1 MNLSARHFF
10 HPRSLLQLTQDI
22 RRLRRSDILLLI
34 SIISLAAYI
43 LLTYSMLGKLQRY
56 LTGRAE
62 LSAMLIGK
70 QLDTDIHSPAAFT
83 MILQVIGTTD
93 IPTVVVDSNDI
104 PVAWTH
110 LPAYTGI
117 GERDLIYGTASW
129 SRERQRVRKAADR
142 LRIKGDVCPIMAA
155 DDGTIMGYLVMGRSS
170 TVRNFIILSFAMT
183 VLLACVALIM
193 YISFQNFRLSERR
206 NLWVALA
213 KETAHQLGTPITA
226 LMGWVEYL
234 RSSSDKEGGKEPEEI
249 IGEIDKICADMDN
262 DLKRLCK
269 ISSRFSQIGSVP
281 VLTPCDINE
290 ILQDCMDYFQVR
302 LPLSRRKIEMRPQ
315 FGGIPL
321 LYVNRELLEWVFENL
336 LKNSIDAIQKEIG
349 RIEIRTEYR
358 AHEKIVRIYHA
369 DNGRGITWEAH
380 KKIFSPGFST
390 KKRGWGL
397 GLTLA
402 KRIIEDYHQGMI
414 YVHWSKKDKGTVFC
428 VDLPINAKTEQSRT
442 LNV

>member
-1 MNLSARHFF
+1 VNFSIRHFF
-10 HPRSLLQLTQDI
+10 HHRSLFQVVQDI
-22 RRLRRSDILLLI
+22 RRLRRSDIFLLI
-34 SIISLAAYI
+34 SIICLAAYI
-43 LLTYSMLGKLQRY
+43 FLTQSMLGKLQKSM
-56 LTGRAE
+56 TGWGE
-62 LSAMLIGK
+62 LYAVRIAR
-70 QLDTDIHSPAAFT
+70 QLDTDIRSPAAFA
-83 MILQVIGTTD
+83 MISNIIGAAD
-93 IPTVVVDSNDI
+93 IPTIVIDSGGM
-104 PVAWTH
+104 PVAWAHTA
-110 LPAYTGI
+110 PCAGI
-117 GERDLIYGTASW
+117 GERALIRGTSAW
-129 SRERQRVRKAADR
+129 LLEREQVREKAGQ
-142 LRIKGDVCPIMAA
+142 LRKKAGVSAIMSA
-155 DDGTIMGYLVMGRSS
+155 DDRTVLGYVVIGHSGTI
-170 TVRNFIILSFAMT
+170 RNLLLLSIAMT
-183 VLLACVALIM
+183 ILLTCFALIM
-193 YISFQNFRLSERR
+193 YISFQNFRLNERS

-234 RSSSDKEGGKEPEEI
+234 RSSNDKESGKHPEEI

-281 VLTPCDINE
+281 VLTPCNINE

-302 LPLSRRKIEMRPQ
+302 LPLTRRKIEMRPQ
-315 FGGIPL
+315 FSSIPL
-321 LYVNRELLEWVFENL
+321 VYVNRELVEWVFENL

-358 AHEKIVRIYHA
+358 EHEKIVRIYHA

-380 KKIFSPGFST
+380 KKVFSPGFST

-428 VDLPINAKTEQSRT
+428 VDLPINAKAEQSRT